1 MPAARRCQL
10 ASHRRQ
16 GDPAASLYILISGRA
31 RLVRQ
36 DSLPNG
42 GARVEDEVCGV
53 TTSHGYQVCI

>member
-1 MPAARRCQL
+1 MANASWKMASM
-10 ASHRRQ
+10 ASHCRQ

-42 GARVEDEVCGV
+42 GARVEDEV
-53 TTSHGYQVCI
+53 TA